1 MLTGWLR
8 KKKPYHTWL
17 VSYFA
22 FVLLFVLFAFI
33 MTMTAK
39 GIVQEAVTKANV
51 ESFSTMNTIVHTLKN
66 DLDSLGVRVSLDEEI
81 TTILEAVTPENR
93 AWRYRE
99 IREALKSVSANYR
112 DLEQIAVY
120 DLKQGMLIDY
130 DGANSMEQEYQHYL
144 PAGAL
149 PEDAEF
155 SQWQEFMQQNQVQCL
170 YQLYEGDMM
179 YLQSLPMGAK
189 EPVAVLVCRV
199 SAGELERKFPEVNWG
214 QEREMLLLS
223 GEKSIVYE
231 SQPPLLGD
239 NARELLRQ
247 KEAGIHTL
255 RQDGKKIVAYV
266 SETEA
271 NLICVYALPAS
282 DFWLGLNAFLGL
294 MVLLGVLLGILG
306 ILLANIF
313 AKRQYTPV
321 ENILKLISSSAPA
334 SAPRADEF
342 DYIQTTLKGILK
354 SAKENERFKTKYQNI
369 SFRSAFVKYLREGGA
384 EAQELLGQYGISFH
398 YPYYMA
404 ALLSINDFSD
414 YFGTIDFENENEQEL
429 MELAITN
436 VFDEMLGGEY
446 HTLDVRLDGNM
457 LFCIIASQRQDMEEA
472 KERITQAQEF
482 TRDRVGIYYSVLLSE
497 PFESLSQLRKAYSQT
512 LDLYTWHHSGERDIL
527 AYEEVDWGEG
537 SYDFSVEME
546 KHLLDSVLRG
556 KQKEAVALL
565 EQIFH
570 QPQLQPGG
578 ASNLKWMKY
587 DIMSAF
593 MKMLRSD
600 TVDRTVSADKELQKL
615 ENCMT
620 LEELY
625 QKSMALAKTLCQS
638 QQAVQQSKET
648 TLGEKVMHYVRENFS
663 NIDLNVNKLG
673 DVFHLSSS
681 YLSKTFK
688 QQTGE
693 ILRDYIMNI
702 RLKHAEVLLQS
713 DLKLEE
719 VARQSGF
726 IDAGTF
732 IRAFKKRYGT
742 TPGKYREQM

>member
-1 MLTGWLR
+1 MPSFWPG

-17 VSYFA
+17 VSYVA

-39 GIVQEAVTKANV
+39 GIVQDAVTKANV

-66 DLDSLGVRVSLDEEI
+66 DLDSLGMRISLDGEI
-81 TTILEAVTPENR
+81 TAILEGVTPENR
-93 AWRYRE
+93 TWRYRE
-99 IREALKSVSANYR
+99 IRENLKNVAANYR
-112 DLEQIAVY
+112 DLEQIAIY
-120 DLKQGMLIDY
+120 DLSQSMLIDY
-130 DGANSMEQEYQHYL
+130 DGANHMDQEYQNYL

-149 PEDAEF
+149 PQDADY
-155 SQWQEFMQQNQVQCL
+155 SQWQEFMQQNQVQQL
-170 YQLYEGDMM
+170 YKLYEGDLL
-179 YLQSLPMGAK
+179 YLQSLPMGEK
-189 EPVAVLVCRV
+189 KPEAVLVCRV

-214 QEREMLLLS
+214 EKREMLLMD
-223 GEKSIVYE
+223 GEKNVVYE
-231 SQPPLLGD
+231 SQPPLL
-239 NARELLRQ
+239 NENSRENLRQ
-247 KEAGIHTL
+247 KESGIHTL

-294 MVLLGVLLGILG
+294 MVLLGLLLGILG
-306 ILLANIF
+306 VLLANIF

-321 ENILKLISSSAPA
+321 ENILKLISSGAPA
-334 SAPRADEF
+334 AAPRANEF

-369 SFRSAFVKYLREGGA
+369 SFRSAFVKYLREGGTKA
-384 EAQELLGQYGISFH
+384 EELLGQYSISFQ

-436 VFDEMLGGEY
+436 VFDEMLGETY
-446 HTLDVRLDGNM
+446 HTLDVRLDENM
-457 LFCIIASQRQDMEEA
+457 LFCIVASQQKDMA
-472 KERITQAQEF
+472 DARKCIVQAQEF

-497 PFESLSQLRKAYSQT
+497 PFESLSQLRQAYSQT
-512 LDLYTWHHSGERDIL
+512 LDLYTWHHSGEQDIL

-537 SYDFSVEME
+537 RYDFSVEME
-546 KHLLDSVLRG
+546 KQLLDSVRRG
-556 KQKEAVALL
+556 KQGEAVALL
-565 EQIFH
+565 EQIFR

-578 ASNLKWMKY
+578 ASNLKFMKY
-587 DIMSAF
+587 DMISAF

-600 TVDRTVSADKELQKL
+600 TVNHTISADTELQKL

-625 QKSMALAKTLCQS
+625 QKSLALAKSLCQV
-638 QQAVQQSKET
+638 QQTIQQSKEL

-663 NIDLNVNKLG
+663 NMDLNVNKLG

-702 RLKHAEVLLQS
+702 RLKHAEMLLHS

-719 VARQSGF
+719 IARQSGF

-732 IRAFKKRYGT
+732 IRAFKKHYGT
-742 TPGKYREQM
+742 TPGKYREQL